1 MEKDYKVVS
10 DLLKD
15 DYQQDVCYLP
25 ISRRLIYLATM
36 EDEDDFKNVVA
47 FPYVGAFA
55 EYMKS
60 RFNLEVTNATAQ
72 YNNRQINAVGDS
84 ESILQWIEPYKES
97 ILREARTE
105 RKNYIN
111 YLNNTGILKDGIWVI
126 MGQINI
132 ICKD

>member
-1 MEKDYKVVS
+1 
-10 DLLKD
+10 
-15 DYQQDVCYLP
+15 
-25 ISRRLIYLATM
+25 M

-105 RKNYIN
+105 RKR
-111 YLNNTGILKDGIWVI
+111 LNIVFARSPRISANVREHLRHKRQVKI
-126 MGQINI
+126 
-132 ICKD
+132 